1 VINPK
6 LFQGQFLF
14 CPAKAWVFLQTDFIY
29 KADKYDETGPKMS
42 IDFGVSAVGL
52 VPVNK
57 ASAML

>member
-1 VINPK
+1 M
-6 LFQGQFLF
+6 FQGQFLF